1 VLDQVVPVPEYE
13 AEFPASKLYAKPL
26 VTTPFEEI
34 FGALLTITVK
44 VSLRIA
50 PSESL
55 TFKTTE
61 KVFAGTAELILMLT

>member
-1 VLDQVVPVPEYE
+1 VPVPEYE
-13 AEFPASKLYAKPL
+13 AEFPTSKLYAKPL

-44 VSLRIA
+44 VSLRVE

-61 KVFAGTAELILMLT
+61 KVFAGTAELMLMLT